1 MNFDIQFK
9 SKNGCLYAYNQEE
22 KKWFEFYPTKE
33 LPADVKLQINEI
45 KEKADVL
52 KDE

>member
-1 MNFDIQFK
+1 MSFDIQFK
-9 SKNGCLYAYNQEE
+9 SRNGCIYVFIQEE
-22 KKWFEFYPTKE
+22 KKWYEFCPAKE

-52 KDE
+52 KDA